1 MSPAEIYSA
10 VRLNSLRS
18 GREEPERGS
27 AEGQSLVSGSK
38 STLNLFIRI
47 RRDYFWPSLRARKV
61 HVKPGLVPHI
71 TLVGGI
77 NIPVE
82 TGVVIWMCTCYFCSI
97 ISLSKLWL
105 WSFEKLD
112 DHLKEFLCVFGV
124 TRLWFFKAGN
134 KDGTNKPTPSRPCNT
149 GASQNRH
156 IVWEIVSD
164 REMSR
169 QHRLE

>member
-38 STLNLFIRI
+38 SILNLFIRI

-71 TLVGGI
+71 TLVGGDKYSSG
-77 NIPVE
+77 NRCRNMDVHVLLLFNYKP
-82 TGVVIWMCTCYFCSI
+82 
-97 ISLSKLWL
+97 
-105 WSFEKLD
+105 
-112 DHLKEFLCVFGV
+112 
-124 TRLWFFKAGN
+124 FKAL
-134 KDGTNKPTPSRPCNT
+134 T
-149 GASQNRH
+149 
-156 IVWEIVSD
+156 VVL
-164 REMSR
+164 REVG
-169 QHRLE
+169 